1 MTVVDQIRRH
11 RTAEA
16 VVTVV
21 DATGSPLA
29 GGEVVVAQRRHRFRF
44 GGTDFELVD
53 LANGEL
59 EGERLGVVERSAE
72 AFLDLFDFAT
82 LPFYWGRFEPVRG
95 RPDTARIRTAAQWL
109 ADRGVLLK
117 GHPLCWHTV
126 TADWLLDLPVDEVI
140 DVQLAR
146 IRRDVAD
153 FAGLIDTWT

>member
-95 RPDTARIRTAAQWL
+95 RPDTARIRTAAQ
-109 ADRGVLLK
+109 
-117 GHPLCWHTV
+117 
-126 TADWLLDLPVDEVI
+126 
-140 DVQLAR
+140 LAR
-146 IRRDVAD
+146 RPRRAPSRATRC
-153 FAGLIDTWT
+153 AGTRSRPTGCWTCPSTRSSTSSSPGSGATSPTSPA